1 MVRIYVNNRYTINR
15 TISSRVN
22 GFDLGF

>member
-1 MVRIYVNNRYTINR
+1 MVRFYANNRYTINQ